1 MTKMNYVKIMRTC
14 TFKITKVLYNEFMAS
29 LDLASVLQ
37 KEEKLNLKEKFSLKM
52 TKKIYCVR

>member
-37 KEEKLNLKEKFSLKM
+37 KEEKLNLKE
-52 TKKIYCVR
+52 